1 MTSFMDNPQI
11 QYFWQKLNKFSSD
24 AENKIYVYRSGLI
37 EFASM
42 GSLFM
47 IFFLPSFPSHTHTHT
62 LILNFNISGS
72 FLFTHTHS
80 LSLSLSLSLTLSVSK
95 WRVSTKTDSILLLY
109 FLAMRWRWKVGGW
122 VRLWMSGG
130 NIAFGSEL
138 NLVKELPLD
147 IAHICNPPQA
157 Y

>member
-1 MTSFMDNPQI
+1 MSIDPV
-11 QYFWQKLNKFSSD
+11 WLNLRQWDRYSWYSS
-24 AENKIYVYRSGLI
+24 
-37 EFASM
+37 
-42 GSLFM
+42 
-47 IFFLPSFPSHTHTHT
+47 FLPSPHTHTHTHIHT
-62 LILNFNISGS
+62 LILNFNISDS
-72 FLFTHTHS
+72 FLFTHTHTHT
-80 LSLSLSLSLTLSVSK
+80 LSLSLTLSVSK

-147 IAHICNPPQA
+147 IAHICNPPQT